1 MLERQ
6 GKWMIRKYV
15 SGGVIEKSKFWVPAQ
30 TKRRTPKKAGSSPRK
45 RDENERSAV
54 KQLARLINCNFS
66 HGDLWL
72 TLNYSAEGF
81 EILGEDGE
89 DIEALKKKADGEL
102 VRFLRRMRTEC
113 KKQGIEFKYIALT
126 SDMDG
131 KSGELVRPHHHIIM
145 PRLCYELCCKHWKLG
160 SVDYQLLRNQK
171 DFTSLAVYL
180 CRQIRRKEN
189 ENRWKA
195 SRNLARPVIT
205 EEETFE
211 KGILRV
217 PAGAHLLDSGHYD
230 DESGNHYIRY
240 IPKAKAEKRG
250 GHKLGRKAACVGGE
264 RDGL

>member
-1 MLERQ
+1 MLEGQ
-6 GKWMIRKYV
+6 GKWMKRKYV
-15 SGGVIEKSKFWVPAQ
+15 SGEVVEISKFWVPAQ

-54 KQLARLINCNFS
+54 KQLTRLINCNFS

-72 TLNYSAEGF
+72 TLSYSVEAF
-81 EILGEDGE
+81 EALAAGEE
-89 DIEALKKKADGEL
+89 NIEALKKKADEEL

-113 KKQGIEFKYIALT
+113 KKLGIKFKYIALT

-145 PRLCYELCCKHWKLG
+145 PRICYELCCKHWKLG

-180 CRQIRRKEN
+180 CRQIRRNEN
-189 ENRWKA
+189 ENRWKS
-195 SRNLARPVIT
+195 SRNLSRPVIT
-205 EEETFE
+205 EEETHE
-211 KGILRV
+211 KGILRA
-217 PAGAHLLDSGHYD
+217 PAGALLLDSGHYD

-240 IPKAKAEKRG
+240 IPKPKAEKRG
-250 GHKLGRKAACVGGE
+250 GHKLSRTADGVGGE